1 MRDLRST
8 YALTVVETRLFLREP
23 FALFFSLAFPL
34 ILLLFVGSIG
44 GSTPLPGGGRFIDSY
59 MAVMVGVT
67 AANVGL
73 MGMSIH
79 IAENRGQGVLKR
91 YRLSPL
97 PVWGYFAAQFVTA
110 LIVVA
115 LAIVLLAVI
124 TFAVYGP
131 PQDAN
136 WPVFIAVSLLALY
149 VTMSYGI
156 FLGGLP
162 LPLRSVQVISAAV
175 FFLAFFASGAA
186 LPRDSFPGWLQ
197 RASDFNPLT
206 ILNESL
212 MNSYI
217 NHQVGWLALGI
228 LVASTVIVNLICFRI
243 FDWEGNN

>member
-1 MRDLRST
+1 MRNLRST
-8 YALTVVETRLFLREP
+8 YAMTVVETRLFLREP
-23 FALFFSLAFPL
+23 FALFFSIAFPL

-44 GSTPLPGGGRFIDSY
+44 GTTPVPGGGRFIDSY

-97 PVWGYFAAQFVTA
+97 PAWGYFAAQFFTA
-110 LIVVA
+110 LIVLTLSILA
-115 LAIVLLAVI
+115 LAII
-124 TFAVYGP
+124 TFAIYGP
-131 PQDAN
+131 PQHAN
-136 WPVFIAVSLLALY
+136 WLAFIAVSLLSLY

-162 LPLRSVQVISAAV
+162 LPVRSVQVISAAV

-186 LPRDSFPGWLQ
+186 LPRDSFPDWLH
-197 RASDFNPLT
+197 RVSDFNPLT

-217 NHQVGWLALGI
+217 NHPIDWLALGI
-228 LVASTVIVNLICFRI
+228 LVASTVIVNLICFRV
-243 FDWEGNN
+243 FDWEGNH